1 MSMFFAR
8 PQFIERI
15 ALNIGDEYHRPQ
27 NLFPGVD
34 PSPGVDTE
42 IVEEVPNT
50 FDALVYD
57 QGDDSGFVLVEES

>member
-8 PQFIERI
+8 PQFIEKI
-15 ALNIGDEYHRPQ
+15 ALTIGDIYHRPQ
-27 NLFPGVD
+27 DLFPGVD

-42 IVEEVPNT
+42 IIEEVQNV

-57 QGDDSGFVLVEES
+57 QGDDSGFVRVEE